1 MFRKAINART
11 MTISAQKKSFRSK
24 LSLFLLALTLV
35 LCSSCQIVKMHRPVL
50 QQGNLITQT
59 MVDELKPG
67 MTKEQVQFVLGRPVH
82 LNTFNVDRWD
92 YIYTMEDR
100 EGNQTRKHLSVVF
113 KDDKLIEIGGDYKPQ
128 EATESTGDDEE
139 SSAAV
144 PEDVEYASKSN
155 SD

>member
-1 MFRKAINART
+1 MYHRATNAHT
-11 MTISAQKKSFRSK
+11 MTMSALKRSFRSK
-24 LSLFLLALTLV
+24 LMLFLLVPTLV
-35 LCSSCQIVKMHRPVL
+35 LVSSCQIVKMHRPVL

-67 MTKEQVQFVLGRPVH
+67 MTKEQVEFVLGRPVH

-100 EGNQTRKHLSVVF
+100 EGNHTRKHLSVVF
-113 KDDKLIEIGGDYKPQ
+113 KDDKLTEIGGDYKPQ
-128 EATESTGDDEE
+128 EHAESTENDEQNG
-139 SSAAV
+139 AAV
-144 PEDVEYASKSN
+144 PEDVDYTSKSS